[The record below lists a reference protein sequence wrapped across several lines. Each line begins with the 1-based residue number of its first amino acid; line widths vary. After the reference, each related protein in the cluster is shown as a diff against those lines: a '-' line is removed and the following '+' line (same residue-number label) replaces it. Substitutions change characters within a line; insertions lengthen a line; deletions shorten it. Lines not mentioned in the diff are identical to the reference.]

1 MSKKEEKA
9 EREVEEI
16 VAKDEENVEI
26 ATNLNISE
34 DVIGIIAG
42 LAASEVEGIAG
53 MQLGFVDGINQMFG
67 NNKKYS
73 KGVKIELE
81 GRKVTVDIF
90 VNVKYGVRIP
100 DVAWAAQT
108 AVKNSVET
116 MTGLEVAAVNINV
129 QGIIFEKEDKHR
141 KDVSDHGKEMAYL
154 DIDYKKFFIKN
165 EIKEIT
171 IENCLFTDLDK
182 IYFKSEQLKKKI
194 EQKNKS
200 TILTL

>member
-1 MSKKEEKA
+1 MSKKEEQA

-16 VAKDEENVEI
+16 VAKDEEKVEI

-129 QGIIFEKEDKHR
+129 QGIIFEKEDK
-141 KDVSDHGKEMAYL
+141 KAKEV
-154 DIDYKKFFIKN
+154 
-165 EIKEIT
+165 KEEKVEEET
-171 IENCLFTDLDK
+171 E
-182 IYFKSEQLKKKI
+182 E
-194 EQKNKS
+194 
-200 TILTL
+200 